1 MNTLAQAKL
10 RAGAMHLGISLVI
23 FLIIVPFI
31 YFAWYPQPYFSAA
44 GGWHGIKIVAA
55 VDLVL
60 GPVLTLIIFNPS
72 KSRKAFIVD
81 YSFIIT
87 CQIAALIWGVYA
99 VHSQRPIVVAYS
111 DGIFQAVT
119 ADAFEEQDSET
130 LTFNQLSTLH
140 PPLVYSREPEN
151 SDEKKGIVMFG
162 FVGGIAKHEL
172 AYLYASLPKNMDKL
186 LERREVKIK
195 LLRQDNSASKKLDI
209 LLENQN
215 LQIEDIV
222 AIEFVGRY
230 GDAWM
235 ILSNSGELIDV
246 I

>member
-10 RAGAMHLGISLVI
+10 RAGTMHLGISLVI

-99 VHSQRPIVVAYS
+99 VHSQKPVVVAYS
-111 DGIFQAVT
+111 DGMFQAVT

-130 LTFNQLSTLH
+130 LTFNRLSTLH

-151 SDEKKGIVMFG
+151 ADEKKGIVMFG

-172 AYLYASLPKNMDKL
+172 AYLYAPLPENIDKL
-186 LERREVKIK
+186 LEHRDAKLK
-195 LLRQDNSASKKLDI
+195 LLRQDNSASEKLDRLLNNRNISINDI
-209 LLENQN
+209 L
-215 LQIEDIV
+215 
-222 AIEFVGRY
+222 AIEFIGRY
-230 GDAWM
+230 GSAWM
-235 ILSNSGELIDV
+235 VLSNSGDLIDV